1 MSLVDTFY
9 AANFTLNRLAVI
21 IRIEC
26 WRFVV
31 YLQEKFVSV
40 RFVFFVCVIAKIER
54 NIFGIF
60 YFFVQH
66 KNTVQ
71 VRSSIIHV
79 MLLETFYLH
88 SLEEGNKFEIVGPLK
103 IIPSRFISLSRNV
116 YIRVDTGC
124 FSRRRKSQKPL
135 RSPNTPRGDNFT
147 FACTI
152 TRRATMNLAN
162 TIPF

>member
-71 VRSSIIHV
+71 VRSSIIRDF
-79 MLLETFYLH
+79 ESTIYLH
-88 SLEEGNKFEIVGPLK
+88 SLEEGNKFEN
-103 IIPSRFISLSRNV
+103 SRARQNYSIEIYFALSKCV
-116 YIRVDTGC
+116 Y
-124 FSRRRKSQKPL
+124 
-135 RSPNTPRGDNFT
+135 
-147 FACTI
+147 
-152 TRRATMNLAN
+152 TR
-162 TIPF
+162 

>member
-31 YLQEKFVSV
+31 YLQEKFLSV

-71 VRSSIIHV
+71 VRSSITHV
-79 MLLETFYLH
+79 MLSETLNRLFICIL
-88 SLEEGNKFEIVGPLK
+88 SRKGINLRIVGPLK
-103 IIPSRFISLSRNV
+103 IIPSRLNGIYFALSKCV
-116 YIRVDTGC
+116 Y
-124 FSRRRKSQKPL
+124 
-135 RSPNTPRGDNFT
+135 
-147 FACTI
+147 
-152 TRRATMNLAN
+152 TR
-162 TIPF
+162 

>member
-88 SLEEGNKFEIVGPLK
+88 SLKEGNKFENSRAPQNYSIEIERDLFRSLEMCIYALIRDASLAVASLK
-103 IIPSRFISLSRNV
+103 SS
-116 YIRVDTGC
+116 
-124 FSRRRKSQKPL
+124 
-135 RSPNTPRGDNFT
+135 
-147 FACTI
+147 
-152 TRRATMNLAN
+152 AT
-162 TIPF
+162 T

>member
-79 MLLETFYLH
+79 MLSETLNRLFICIL
-88 SLEEGNKFEIVGPLK
+88 SRKGINLRIVGPLK
-103 IIPSRFISLSRNV
+103 IIPSRLNGIYFALSKCV
-116 YIRVDTGC
+116 Y
-124 FSRRRKSQKPL
+124 
-135 RSPNTPRGDNFT
+135 
-147 FACTI
+147 
-152 TRRATMNLAN
+152 TR
-162 TIPF
+162 